1 MLWDKLQAL
10 FGSSTSSSL
19 QQQADDA
26 GSVRRRSRQAE
37 EQEQELDTTT
47 QDDDEHYH
55 HYFDQFL
62 NYVMEAP
69 APKAGAAI
77 TTMIPLCCQLEN
89 WDCGE

>member
-47 QDDDEHYH
+47 QDDEHYH
-55 HYFDQFL
+55 SFVQFL

-77 TTMIPLCCQLEN
+77 ATIPLCCQLEN

>member
-1 MLWDKLQAL
+1 MIRMLWDKLQ
-10 FGSSTSSSL
+10 FGSSTLSSL

-26 GSVRRRSRQAE
+26 GSERRSRQAE
-37 EQEQELDTTT
+37 EEQELDTTT
-47 QDDDEHYH
+47 QDDEHYH
-55 HYFDQFL
+55 SFVQFL

-77 TTMIPLCCQLEN
+77 ATIPLCCQLEN

>member
-1 MLWDKLQAL
+1 MIRMLWDKLQ
-10 FGSSTSSSL
+10 FGSSTLSSL

-26 GSVRRRSRQAE
+26 GSERRSRQAE
-37 EQEQELDTTT
+37 EEQELDTTT